1 MSERRRRAAG
11 RGDLKV
17 LPGQGRRESLWK
29 QSLAYHIL
37 LALAAVI
44 VVLFACQWLGRA
56 LLAYRLDMVVAQYGV
71 MEERLEIEGLVTRSE
86 QVYTAPYSGVVVEMA
101 EGGERVPLGAPLVEI
116 AVLPDEEVRK
126 SKKVEEEKEESFW
139 EKIWGALQRLRGGRE
154 EEEEASPNPAGMVE
168 GGTGETVTV
177 NSLSAGLLSYQL
189 DDWDGDGF
197 AYLSR
202 EEADRITN
210 KEPLQRGALVE
221 KGEPLLKIV
230 DNWSWYFSFVL
241 PLSPGRT
248 VAAQKQLTFY
258 FAFAPERPLTGEQVE
273 AAVDPEEEAVRLTYR
288 LGTQVQGFEE
298 QRWAEAAISY
308 QPQEGIIIPEQA
320 ITRKE
325 EETGVLVN
333 QGGVVFFNPVQ
344 VLRRR
349 NGEAL
354 VEGLPAYSLVITR
367 PELVREGQRLW

>member
-1 MSERRRRAAG
+1 M
-11 RGDLKV
+11 
-17 LPGQGRRESLWK
+17 
-29 QSLAYHIL
+29 
-37 LALAAVI
+37 
-44 VVLFACQWLGRA
+44 
-56 LLAYRLDMVVAQYGV
+56 
-71 MEERLEIEGLVTRSE
+71 
-86 QVYTAPYSGVVVEMA
+86 
-101 EGGERVPLGAPLVEI
+101 
-116 AVLPDEEVRK
+116 
-126 SKKVEEEKEESFW
+126 
-139 EKIWGALQRLRGGRE
+139 
-154 EEEEASPNPAGMVE
+154 
-168 GGTGETVTV
+168 
-177 NSLSAGLLSYQL
+177 
-189 DDWDGDGF
+189 
-197 AYLSR
+197 
-202 EEADRITN
+202 
-210 KEPLQRGALVE
+210 
-221 KGEPLLKIV
+221 
-230 DNWSWYFSFVL
+230 
-241 PLSPGRT
+241 
-248 VAAQKQLTFY
+248 
-258 FAFAPERPLTGEQVE
+258 TGEQVE